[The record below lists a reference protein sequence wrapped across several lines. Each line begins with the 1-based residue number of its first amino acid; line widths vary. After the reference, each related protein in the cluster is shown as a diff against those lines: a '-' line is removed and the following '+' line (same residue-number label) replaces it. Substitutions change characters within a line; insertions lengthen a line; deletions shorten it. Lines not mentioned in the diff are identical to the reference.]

1 MSEHESDTQEV
12 TEAQIS
18 RAGVFGYDAKGR
30 AHQFDRVRA
39 RIIVTVDGEV
49 DHVEDLAQHRVVN
62 WIDYVASKCGWIDQ
76 WWTNTDSLD
85 SMQRHQAARARA
97 ADIQCQQ
104 AATEA
109 AD

>member
-1 MSEHESDTQEV
+1 MTEHESDTQEV
-12 TEAQIS
+12 TERQIE
-18 RAGVFGYDAKGR
+18 RAGVFGYDKKGR
-30 AHQFDRVRA
+30 AHRFDSVRST
-39 RIIVTVDGEV
+39 IIVTVDGEV
-49 DHVEDLAQHRVVN
+49 THVEQLARHRVVN
-62 WIDYVASKCGWIDQ
+62 WIDFVATKCGWIDQ

-97 ADIQCQQ
+97 ADIQYEQ